1 MNIFESLENLNV
13 SQECFNDIIGIVE
26 ELLSENLTGKTA
38 EKYGEGSPQHKRAD
52 QLWNQ
57 AYDQAQ
63 EYFSKKGAKH
73 DLSTKNDLGQE
84 KMEGN
89 RFRELQR
96 KRDYERE
103 LEKDDNH
110 KNELELARVDKARDR
125 HIGNELRKKGIKV

>member
-1 MNIFESLENLNV
+1 MDIFESLENLNV
-13 SQECFNDIIGIVE
+13 SEECFDDIMDIIESLVGMA
-26 ELLSENLTGKTA
+26 SK
-38 EKYGEGSPQHKRAD
+38 KYGEGSPQQWKAEN
-52 QLWNQ
+52 LWNKS
-57 AYDQAQ
+57 YNQAQ
-63 EYFSKKGAKH
+63 DYFSKKGAIH

-84 KMEGN
+84 KMEGD

-96 KRDYERE
+96 KRDYEEE